1 MLFLERYFFKYKK
14 NQSYK
19 YVEQAFGEDNYDPSW
34 EQTST
39 AQKFGSV
46 NNSRS

>member
-14 NQSYK
+14 IK
-19 YVEQAFGEDNYDPSW
+19 LFEQAFGEDNYDPSW

-46 NNSRS
+46 TNSRS